1 MSRLATETV
10 RVNVGVN
17 RLNNGIV
24 EIDVARVGP
33 HLGAVVMYPSTAR
46 ARAVLLALGF
56 TEKEVDSRLR
66 LLTDH
71 GANERLPLPQADLP
85 LGALWAQGFKV

>member
-10 RVNVGVN
+10 RVNVGLN

-66 LLTDH
+66 LLADH

-85 LGALWAQGFKV
+85 LDALWAQGFRV